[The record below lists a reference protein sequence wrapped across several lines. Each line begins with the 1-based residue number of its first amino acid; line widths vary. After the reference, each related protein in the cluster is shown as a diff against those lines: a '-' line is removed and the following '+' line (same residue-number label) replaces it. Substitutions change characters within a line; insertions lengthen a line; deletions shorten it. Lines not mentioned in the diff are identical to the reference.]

1 MNWALFLIGPYS
13 EIQKIVVAE
22 VDSVSLEDPS
32 EGLSFE
38 NLKKLEYVECCLKET
53 LRTYPSV
60 PFISRSLES
69 DISISNDTILI
80 YRFKQS
86 DYPIEC
92 CSTSN

>member
-1 MNWALFLIGPYS
+1 MNWALFLIGQYP
-13 EIQKIVVAE
+13 EIQKKVLEE
-22 VDSVSLEDPS
+22 VDSVTVEDPS

-69 DISISNDTILI
+69 DIKISNDTILM
-80 YRFKQS
+80 YRLKQN
-86 DYPIEC
+86 DY
-92 CSTSN
+92 S